1 MPLKLFLGLVLVTIS
16 SLPGAAATNATLAV
30 LGGGSVATGGLGM
43 LGGLAVV
50 TGGAALIGAAGIISI
65 GLVSQMDS
73 EDLKNLGVAVGGGTL
88 LGASAVFAAWTA
100 ASALGVAGTL
110 SGAAAITATMTALG
124 GLSLVTG
131 GTALVASG
139 AAYIIWSFLHSHKKR
154 DQGLLEQ
161 LETRLYTLN
170 EPPIPNSFEEFIASQ
185 IQSNYSREEGF
196 SAPNIPLNLLIN
208 AEKKWL
214 SLDFLDSN
222 EKVIALIDRSMWDD
236 GKEGMVFSNNRV
248 IWKQALFSTKFIYY
262 SDIFDILNKPNLW
275 KINLSKY
282 QDLSEKVLSLS
293 NFLYYNSDNE
303 KLMSFLDEISQ
314 KYQLSVT

>member
-1 MPLKLFLGLVLVTIS
+1 M
-16 SLPGAAATNATLAV
+16 
-30 LGGGSVATGGLGM
+30 
-43 LGGLAVV
+43 
-50 TGGAALIGAAGIISI
+50 
-65 GLVSQMDS
+65 
-73 EDLKNLGVAVGGGTL
+73 
-88 LGASAVFAAWTA
+88 
-100 ASALGVAGTL
+100 
-110 SGAAAITATMTALG
+110 
-124 GLSLVTG
+124 
-131 GTALVASG
+131 
-139 AAYIIWSFLHSHKKR
+139 
-154 DQGLLEQ
+154 
-161 LETRLYTLN
+161 
-170 EPPIPNSFEEFIASQ
+170 
-185 IQSNYSREEGF
+185 
-196 SAPNIPLNLLIN
+196 IN